1 VVAKR
6 RVKAPIFR
14 IVRSCVP
21 IVNAALEDFAQ
32 ARALDSDGGTKITL
46 NELQSL
52 GLEIGFR
59 VGSVV
64 SKELMR
70 ANADIVD
77 GTFHDD
83 S

>member
-1 VVAKR
+1 MAARKA
-6 RVKAPIFR
+6 VKAPIFR

-32 ARALDSDGGTKITL
+32 ARMLDSEGGKKITL
-46 NELQSL
+46 NELQGL

-64 SKELMR
+64 SKELLR
-70 ANADIVD
+70 ANADIVE